1 MDIRIPIYLRSAAA
15 ALLLAPAL
23 GWAEGSVVGIDG
35 KAQVERGA
43 QAMPAVEALEVR
55 AGDTVS
61 VSAQS
66 KVELQFADDSVFA
79 IPGAASLRIDEFRL
93 PTKQAGG
100 KAVYTL
106 VEGGFRTVTGLVG
119 KGSRDEYAVNT
130 DLATITVKGSA
141 YTAMRC
147 RVACKGSKP
156 GLYVRSESGVIT
168 VGNGAGKLVLQPGQV
183 AFVESKDGAP
193 KLVQNSPF
201 NDPIF
206 ASAFDFSDRIE
217 TTNEPPRIEQENPAS
232 PS

>member
-1 MDIRIPIYLRSAAA
+1 MDVRMGTCLRSAAFV
-15 ALLLAPAL
+15 ALLTPVLVL
-23 GWAEGSVVGIDG
+23 AEGTVVAVDG
-35 KAQVERGA
+35 KAQVQRGKEA
-43 QAMPAVEALEVR
+43 IPAVDALEVR
-55 AGDTVS
+55 AGDTLS

-66 KVELQFADDSVFA
+66 KVELQLADDSVFA
-79 IPGAASLRIDEFRL
+79 IPGAATLRVDEFRL
-93 PTKQAGG
+93 PSAQAGG

-106 VEGGFRTVTGLVG
+106 VEGGFRTVTGRVG
-119 KGSRDEYAVNT
+119 KSAKDEYVVNT
-130 DLATITVKGSA
+130 DLASITVKGSA

-147 RVACKGSKP
+147 RVSCKGAKA
-156 GLYVRSESGVIT
+156 GLYVRAESGVIT
-168 VGNGAGKLVLQPGQV
+168 VGNGAGKLALQPGQV
-183 AFVESKDGAP
+183 AFVESKDAAP

>member
-1 MDIRIPIYLRSAAA
+1 MNTRIVVFLRSAVLVA
-15 ALLLAPAL
+15 LLAPILAMAQ
-23 GWAEGSVVGIDG
+23 GTVVAVDG
-35 KAQVERGA
+35 KAELARGS
-43 QAMPAVEALEVR
+43 QTMPAVDALEVR
-55 AGDTVS
+55 PGDTLN

-66 KVELQFADDSVFA
+66 KVELQLADDSVFA
-79 IPGAASLRIDEFRL
+79 IPGAATLRIDEFRM
-93 PTKQAGG
+93 PTAQAGG

-106 VEGGFRTVTGLVG
+106 VEGGFRTVTGRVG
-119 KGSRDEYAVNT
+119 KSTKDEYAVNT
-130 DLATITVKGSA
+130 DLATITVRGSA

-147 RVACKGSKP
+147 RVSCKGAKA
-156 GLYVRSESGVIT
+156 GLYVRAESGVIT
-168 VGNGAGKLVLQPGQV
+168 VGNGAGRLVLQPGQV
-183 AFVESKDGAP
+183 AFVEAKDAAP